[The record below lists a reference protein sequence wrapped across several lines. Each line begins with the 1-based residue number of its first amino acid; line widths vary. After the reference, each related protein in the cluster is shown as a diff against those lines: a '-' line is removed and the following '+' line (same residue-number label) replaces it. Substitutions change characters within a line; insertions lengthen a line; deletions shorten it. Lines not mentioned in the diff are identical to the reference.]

1 MRRWRKRSMAETN
14 PWQRDKPLF
23 NPPPRRQMLGNP
35 RKKKPA
41 AGEKPLPAL
50 VQVNVRR
57 KKPRIDRHGKSGS
70 FPKGGECDRRIGFS
84 CVPVARLGSRYYI
97 PDSRRRRLIYGLLQN
112 RGGALQ

>member
-50 VQVNVRR
+50 AQVNVRR
-57 KKPRIDRHGKSGS
+57 KKPRIDRHGKSGFFQKGAS
-70 FPKGGECDRRIGFS
+70 VTDASDFLVGRLLAWGVDTIFGFPGDGG
-84 CVPVARLGSRYYI
+84 
-97 PDSRRRRLIYGLLQN
+97 
-112 RGGALQ
+112 